1 MERMETMNEEGREAI
16 ILLGH
21 GSRVPGAGEDMEEVA
36 NRLKGKYGHPIVE
49 ICYLSRWGPHLPEA
63 VQKCV
68 HQGARKVIV
77 VPYFLHVGLHLVL
90 DIPEILQEGSR
101 KFPGVKFVLGKSLG
115 FSETLVDLVQRRIE
129 EAMEFCDVKNLIL
142 PSREEFPVPP
152 GQSEFVPLL
161 PDEAKKYR
169 ENTNPTGG

>member
-1 MERMETMNEEGREAI
+1 METMNEEGREAI